1 MLLYLLQRK
10 KPLLKILFFFFLLL
24 LVNMQFC
31 AVQEFLHFSLSGVFF
46 NYFKYYVP
54 PSDCIPVITF
64 SSVRL
69 HKYQESPVYA
79 VGKALITNDEPTCA
93 SLLKMFM
100 LSSSYYHATHDTFQ
114 YFRKHNRFLE
124 LLCPRM
130 SMFLGENIRSLLSL
144 CIPIIMIGSRLWLL
158 CIGVWW

>member
-1 MLLYLLQRK
+1 MKNYAAGSRMLKFFLLCLAIIFTSAEK

-24 LVNMQFC
+24 LANMQFC

-79 VGKALITNDEPTCA
+79 VGKVLITNDEPTCA

-100 LSSSYYHATHDTFQ
+100 LSSIYFTTHDTFQ

-124 LLCPRM
+124 LLCTRIM
-130 SMFLGENIRSLLSL
+130 S
-144 CIPIIMIGSRLWLL
+144 
-158 CIGVWW
+158 

>member
-1 MLLYLLQRK
+1 
-10 KPLLKILFFFFLLL
+10 
-24 LVNMQFC
+24 MQFC
-31 AVQEFLHFSLSGVFF
+31 AVQEFLHFSFSGVFF
-46 NYFKYYVP
+46 NYLKYYVP

-100 LSSSYYHATHDTFQ
+100 LSSIYYHATHDAFQ
-114 YFRKHNRFLE
+114 YFRKQPFLGVVVYANHVLGCQCFLE
-124 LLCPRM
+124 KISDLFYPFASPSSWSAADFGFYVLVCGGD
-130 SMFLGENIRSLLSL
+130 SGGGGGGVAAAGGAGGGGETE
-144 CIPIIMIGSRLWLL
+144 
-158 CIGVWW
+158 